1 MKYLRKIGYGMAFTL
16 GSFLILTLV
25 LTLFGYINWFQG
37 KMVHF
42 VMIIIPI
49 ISLLLGGFVVGKMS
63 EKDGWLEGLKFSGI
77 FLVFLILFNY
87 LGLRATPEVQSIIFY
102 LIMIVS
108 TVLGSMVGINR
119 KKNNE

>member
-25 LTLFGYINWFQG
+25 LTLFSYINWFQG

-87 LGLRATPEVQSIIFY
+87 LGLRVTPEVQSIIFY